1 MRPSALTQFR
11 TLAGEAIL
19 DAVRRRIIA
28 AIAVV
33 SLLSLMLVDTCTTC
47 SGGEVVVNGQ
57 LREIAAIAGW
67 TGTVTFAVLGLWSIV
82 LAGVLASEHLA
93 QTLADG
99 SATLALA
106 RPVGRRTFA
115 FARLAGSLVIAFATG
130 AVLLGGTALFLDTRS
145 GLPMGP
151 AMLAGASCAM
161 GAVTLAALAMTASL
175 YIPRIATVMLVFV
188 ATGTVT
194 LANLLGMFRDASG
207 GVMGAIDRFGP
218 PLCTSIAL
226 ALFAVDRRGQRS
238 RLAARD
244 RDPARRLGRGQH
256 RPAGGRLPEGWRFVR
271 LARLRRK
278 VSQCSCFLS
287 RPATTSKNAS
297 CRALVMGPRLPSPI
311 WRLSIS
317 RIGVTSAAVPVR
329 KTSSAM

>member
-57 LREIAAIAGW
+57 VRQIAAIAGW
-67 TGTVTFAVLGLWSIV
+67 TGAVTYAVLGLWSIV

-106 RPVGRRTFA
+106 RPVGRGTFA

-130 AVLLGGTALFLDTRS
+130 AVLLGGTALFLSARS
-145 GLPMGP
+145 GLPMRP
-151 AMLAGASCAM
+151 ALVAGVSCAV

-175 YIPRIATVMLVFV
+175 YIPRIASVMLVFV
-188 ATGTVT
+188 ATGATT
-194 LANLLGMFRDASG
+194 LANLLGMFRGDSG

-226 ALFAVDRRGQRS
+226 ALSPWIDEVRVPGSPLELAIRHGVWAVASIALLWAVFRRVE
-238 RLAARD
+238 LRD
-244 RDPARRLGRGQH
+244 
-256 RPAGGRLPEGWRFVR
+256 
-271 LARLRRK
+271 
-278 VSQCSCFLS
+278 
-287 RPATTSKNAS
+287 
-297 CRALVMGPRLPSPI
+297 
-311 WRLSIS
+311 
-317 RIGVTSAAVPVR
+317 
-329 KTSSAM
+329 